1 LSQISKTTS
10 FHSSEKP
17 KILIVE
23 FTEIYHTTIGSALQH
38 VRLPNLS
45 LNHES
50 EIKEIK
56 KFIRIGASNFIEDM
70 SGVFRYSNVR
80 TKILP

>member
-1 LSQISKTTS
+1 M
-10 FHSSEKP
+10 
-17 KILIVE
+17 
-23 FTEIYHTTIGSALQH
+23 YHIIIGSALQH
-38 VRLPNLS
+38 ARLPNLS

-56 KFIRIGASNFIEDM
+56 KFTRIGASNFIEDI
-70 SGVFRYSNVR
+70 SGVIRYSNVR

>member
-1 LSQISKTTS
+1 MY
-10 FHSSEKP
+10 F
-17 KILIVE
+17 
-23 FTEIYHTTIGSALQH
+23 TTIGSALQH
-38 VRLPNLS
+38 IRLLNLN

-50 EIKEIK
+50 EFKEIK
-56 KFIRIGASNFIEDM
+56 KFTRIGASNFIEDM

>member
-1 LSQISKTTS
+1 M
-10 FHSSEKP
+10 
-17 KILIVE
+17 
-23 FTEIYHTTIGSALQH
+23 YHIIIGSALQH
-38 VRLPNLS
+38 ARLSNLN

-56 KFIRIGASNFIEDM
+56 KFTRIGASNFIEDI

>member
-1 LSQISKTTS
+1 M
-10 FHSSEKP
+10 
-17 KILIVE
+17 
-23 FTEIYHTTIGSALQH
+23 YHTTIGSALQH

-50 EIKEIK
+50 EIEEIK

>member
-1 LSQISKTTS
+1 M
-10 FHSSEKP
+10 
-17 KILIVE
+17 
-23 FTEIYHTTIGSALQH
+23 YHIIIGSTLQH
-38 VRLPNLS
+38 ARLPNLS

-56 KFIRIGASNFIEDM
+56 KFTRIGASNFIEDI

>member
-1 LSQISKTTS
+1 M
-10 FHSSEKP
+10 
-17 KILIVE
+17 
-23 FTEIYHTTIGSALQH
+23 YHTTIGSALQH

-56 KFIRIGASNFIEDM
+56 MFTHIGASNFIEDM

-80 TKILP
+80 TKIIP

>member
-1 LSQISKTTS
+1 MCLTAS
-10 FHSSEKP
+10 
-17 KILIVE
+17 
-23 FTEIYHTTIGSALQH
+23 GSALQH
-38 VRLPNLS
+38 VRLLNLS

-50 EIKEIK
+50 KFKEIK
-56 KFIRIGASNFIEDM
+56 KFTRIGASNFIEDV

>member
-1 LSQISKTTS
+1 MY
-10 FHSSEKP
+10 
-17 KILIVE
+17 LI
-23 FTEIYHTTIGSALQH
+23 IIGSALQH
-38 VRLPNLS
+38 ARLPNLS

-56 KFIRIGASNFIEDM
+56 KFTRIGASNFIEDM

>member
-1 LSQISKTTS
+1 M
-10 FHSSEKP
+10 
-17 KILIVE
+17 
-23 FTEIYHTTIGSALQH
+23 YHTMIGSALQH

-50 EIKEIK
+50 EFKAEIK
-56 KFIRIGASNFIEDM
+56 KFTCIGASNFIEDM